1 MISRLRLFAILVVLS
16 VIAGLAEVLLSH
28 DEDTHGL
35 SNHLWQGGTSWLIG
49 SALIWAFEIF
59 LVQSHYGIGIRRL
72 HFLTAIGIKS
82 ALIVV
87 IVFVAA
93 FLGRA
98 FFQDLVNFDF
108 LSEPHFYRV
117 LAVVFVVILVLQT
130 VTQII
135 RIIGGRT
142 LINFVLGKYHRPISE
157 DTIFMF
163 LDLAG
168 STALAERLGDVGVQT
183 MITDFFFDITE
194 PIIEHGGEIHRYV
207 GDQVVVT
214 WPLRD
219 GTDNMPVIYCCFAI
233 GKLMSAKAPAYERE
247 FGAAPAYRI
256 GLHGG
261 PVVISQ
267 CGDQKQEISYFG
279 DTVNTAARIEQQCK
293 ALNSP
298 LLISAELLSQ
308 ITLPAEFRTERKGS
322 VTLKGHGHETELFT
336 IIPSDQKAAHEKL
349 REQTLGIGL

>member
-1 MISRLRLFAILVVLS
+1 LSKLMISRLRLFVVLVVLS
-16 VIAGLAEVLLSH
+16 CIAGLVEGLLSH
-28 DEDTHGL
+28 DEDIHGL
-35 SNHLWQGGTSWLIG
+35 SSHLWQSGTSWLIG
-49 SALIWAFEIF
+49 STLIWAFEIF
-59 LVQSHYGIGIRRL
+59 LVPSHYGIGIRRL

-87 IVFVAA
+87 IVFVVA

-98 FFQDLVNFDF
+98 YFQDLVNFNF

-117 LAVVFVVILVLQT
+117 LAVVFGVVLILQT
-130 VTQII
+130 ATQII
-135 RIIGGRT
+135 RIVGGRT

-214 WPLRD
+214 WPLRA
-219 GTDNMPVIYCCFAI
+219 GAANMRVIYCCFAI
-233 GKLMSAKAPAYERE
+233 GKLMSAKAPIYERK
-247 FGAAPAYRI
+247 FGTVPAYRI

-261 PVVISQ
+261 SVVISQ

-298 LLISAELLSQ
+298 LLISAELLSL
-308 ITLPAEFRTERKGS
+308 ITLPAEFQSERKGA
-322 VTLKGHGHETELFT
+322 VTLRGHEHETELLT
-336 IIPSDQKAAHEKL
+336 IIPSDQKAAVARHN
-349 REQTLGIGL
+349 